1 MSLPAVPASTQF
13 KIGLVTP
20 KSKRTVLRTTGGLLA
35 FVALAEWLLW
45 LMPPPHRPLQYMIA
59 GTAATAAA
67 LGTVFALAVIRK
79 DSLAAFGSARR
90 GLTPQRIVRGSEPPS

>member
-1 MSLPAVPASTQF
+1 M
-13 KIGLVTP
+13 GLVTP
-20 KSKRTVLRTTGGLLA
+20 KSKRTVLRATGGLLV

-67 LGTVFALAVIRK
+67 LGLVFAVVVIRK
-79 DSLAAFGSARR
+79 DSLPALDCPKR
-90 GLTPQRIVRGSEPPS
+90 LTPQRIVRGSEPPS

>member
-1 MSLPAVPASTQF
+1 MSLPAVPASTQS
-13 KIGLVTP
+13 KMGLVTP
-20 KSKRTVLRTTGGLLA
+20 KLKRTVLRTTGGLLV

-67 LGTVFALAVIRK
+67 LGTLFALVVIRK
-79 DSLAAFGSARR
+79 DSLPSFGSASRS
-90 GLTPQRIVRGSEPPS
+90 LTPHRIVRGSGPPS

>member
-1 MSLPAVPASTQF
+1 MGP
-13 KIGLVTP
+13 VTP
-20 KSKRTVLRTTGGLLA
+20 KSKRTVLRATGGLLV

-67 LGTVFALAVIRK
+67 LGLLFALVVTQKI
-79 DSLAAFGSARR
+79 SLAELGYTKR
-90 GLTPQRIVRGSEPPS
+90 LTPQRIVRGSAPPS